1 MANPDLNDLHFFAC
15 IVEAGSFAAAGRMLG
30 VPKSRLSRRIALLEA
45 QLGVRLLQRTT
56 RQLAL
61 TEVGQRV
68 YLHCRAMNNEAE
80 AALDV
85 ALQVQSTP
93 RGRVRM
99 SCPIAIAQNLLAPLL
114 PEFMQRYP
122 DVALQLDV
130 SNRRVDLIEE
140 GVDIALRVRSEALED
155 SSLVVR
161 TFGSASS
168 VLVAAPVLLA
178 ARGVP
183 EVPAE
188 LEHWPALGMAPHD
201 GRHQWVFEADDGSR
215 ISVAYSPRLMTDDL
229 VVLHE
234 AALAGVGVACL
245 PAMIC
250 ADSLKQGLLVE
261 LLPQWRAP
269 TAVFHAVFPS
279 RRGMMPAV
287 RALLDFLAE
296 KLSDEA

>member
-30 VPKSRLSRRIALLEA
+30 VPKSRLSRRIALLET
-45 QLGVRLLQRTT
+45 QLGVRLLHRTT

-68 YLHCRAMNNEAE
+68 YQHCRAMNSEAE
-80 AALDV
+80 AALEV
-85 ALQVQSTP
+85 ALQVQSAP

-99 SCPIAIAQNLLAPLL
+99 SCPVSIAQNWLAPIL
-114 PEFMQRYP
+114 PEFMHRYP
-122 DVALQLDV
+122 DVELQLDV

-140 GVDIALRVRSEALED
+140 GIDIALRVRSEALED

-161 TFGSASS
+161 SFGEAFS
-168 VLVAAPVLLA
+168 VLVAAPALLEKAGMPA
-178 ARGVP
+178 A
-183 EVPAE
+183 PAD
-188 LEHWPALGMAPHD
+188 LADWPALGMAPHD
-201 GRHQWVFEADDGSR
+201 GRHLWVFESQDGARSH
-215 ISVAYSPRLMTDDL
+215 VNYSPRLICDDL

-234 AALAGVGVACL
+234 AVLAGVGVACI
-245 PAMIC
+245 PQIIC
-250 ADSLKQGLLVE
+250 ADSLKQGLLLE

-269 TAVFHAVFPS
+269 AAVFHAVYPS

-296 KLSDEA
+296 KLSV